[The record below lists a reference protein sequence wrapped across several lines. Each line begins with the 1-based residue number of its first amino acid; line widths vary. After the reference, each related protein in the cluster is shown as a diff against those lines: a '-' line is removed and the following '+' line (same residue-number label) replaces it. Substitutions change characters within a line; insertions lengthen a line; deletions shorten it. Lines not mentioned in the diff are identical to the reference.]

1 MCHRERGFSLYN
13 YKLLLCPFLCRV
25 MGRAY
30 LIGGILDMGLCLLI
44 STSGVMTI
52 IDTFFVLSNL
62 YVNKET

>member
-1 MCHRERGFSLYN
+1 MS
-13 YKLLLCPFLCRV
+13 FLCRV

-30 LIGGILDMGLCLLI
+30 LIGGILDMGSCLLI
-44 STSGVMTI
+44 STIGVMTI